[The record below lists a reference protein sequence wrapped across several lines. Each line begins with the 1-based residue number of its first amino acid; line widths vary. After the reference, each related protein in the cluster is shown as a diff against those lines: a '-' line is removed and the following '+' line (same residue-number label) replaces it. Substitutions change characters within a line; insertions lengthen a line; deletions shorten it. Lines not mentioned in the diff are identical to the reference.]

1 MPEIKKT
8 FLRGRMNKDL
18 DERLMPDG
26 EYRDALNIQI
36 SSTEESDAGTA
47 QNIRGNKILKDLS
60 TSALFGAN
68 AKCVGKIAD
77 EENNKIY
84 WFVKGATKQGIIE
97 YSTKEIEG
105 QPDPEN
111 TTLELPEIKPLVIDL
126 TGAILNF
133 PDYEITGIVIID
145 KNLAWTDNNSEP
157 KIIDID
163 DFVTYNTYTTAN
175 TFFSN
180 DDAQNTAA
188 GLTASSAYS
197 ATTKIGNN
205 DITEEDITVIK
216 KKPIA
221 APTVAITKHASDPS
235 DKSLF
240 EDKFVRFAYRWKFK
254 NGQYSVISPFT
265 NALFEPDTTKGYDL
279 EEGYNNRMLNYIS
292 QIALTGFDITPS
304 NLDSIDILYKESNNS
319 NIYIYKTVTDLVD
332 LAANGVDIEKE
343 SVYSIIPEKQLFRQY
358 DNAPYRAKALE
369 TIGNRLVFGNYID
382 GIDLGNYD
390 PNFNQGG
397 SETKFVPKAV
407 GDIKTIKSNRTY
419 QLGIAFEDEYG
430 RQTPVISNDSGLIK
444 RAAAGGAPVGLQIK
458 MGGTKP
464 PDVDNRIK
472 HYKYYIK
479 DSAAEYYNLIVD
491 NAYVD
496 TQDSSFVWIAF
507 PSYEVN
513 KIKEDDEIILKR
525 KADGSKSTDFN
536 TFKVLDISESAPVN
550 TTVDEKKRGVF
561 FVKIKNSTYLQN
573 SLTSLQGAGGF
584 SQVVEPI
591 DESDPPVDALLLG
604 TAINDD
610 DDQAIDFYY
619 KDGVVYEKER
629 KKQTGDALTL
639 KQGSTTTI
647 SCSGTSSPPS
657 GDWYKSS
664 DDGPNSTTLAA
675 AGVTEI
681 FYQVEGP
688 DIIRRAFIC
697 YGSSSAP
704 TPPLPAIFETVPDEN
719 ILDIYYEI
727 SDSIPIANYGDSIVD
742 VINWYN
748 AFDFTDG
755 VESNRIRDDFNEEF
769 ISTQV
774 KASTTINSPFKQ
786 KTNKSGLIY
795 SGLYNS
801 RNNVNNLNEFNTGEK
816 ITKELNTEYG
826 SIQKLHARDTDL
838 IAFCEDKVL
847 KILANKDALF
857 NADGNVNLVSTNNVL
872 GQAVPYA
879 GEFGISKDPESF
891 ATNGNRIYFADKA
904 RNSVLRLSRDG
915 LTVISNKGMKSYFR
929 SKINAQALPIVGTY
943 DAYSDQYIIS
953 FDNSDVDKIE
963 SVSFKEDVDGWVSRL
978 GFVIKAGLSI
988 NGELYSF
995 NSGNLYQH
1003 HHPGVVRNLFY
1014 GIQNSSGIQVIM
1026 NNEPSVVKNFKT
1038 ISYEGTKSKTS
1049 TIKGWK
1055 VDTIETDLQSGK
1067 IVNFTNK
1074 EGKWFSNISGIETT
1088 LDNLDSKGFSTQ
1100 GLGRLSSYSAPNLP
1114 PTVSLQPTFSSVTES
1129 SLTAQASFINPSGLT
1144 VTYKIY
1150 FGTSPTYTSNALTSI
1165 QTSPNTSFTPTHQV
1179 QGLTSN
1185 TTYYATFVA
1194 STSEFSDVLTNTA
1207 NTTTLTN
1214 CSFSLSI
1221 S

>member
-26 EYRDALNIQI
+26 EYRDALNIQV
-36 SSTEESDAGTA
+36 SSTEDSDAGTA
-47 QNIRGNKILKDLS
+47 QNIRGNKLLKDLS
-60 TSALFGAN
+60 TTTLFGAN

-77 EENNKIY
+77 EENNRFY
-84 WFVKGATKQGIIE
+84 WFIKGSAKQGIIE
-97 YSTKEIEG
+97 Y
-105 QPDPEN
+105 N
-111 TTLELPEIKPLVIDL
+111 TTTNAIKPVVIDL

-145 KNLAWTDNNSEP
+145 RNLAWTDGYDNTNSAVGSEP

-163 DFVTYNTYTTAN
+163 EFVTYNTYTTL
-175 TFFSN
+175 S
-180 DDAQNTAA
+180 
-188 GLTASSAYS
+188 YS

-221 APTVAITKHASDPS
+221 APTVAITKHTSDPS

-240 EDKFVRFAYRWKFK
+240 EDKFVRFAYRWRFK

-265 NALFEPDTTKGYDL
+265 DPVFDPDIAKGYDL
-279 EEGYNNRMLNYIS
+279 DEGFNNRMLNYIS
-292 QIALTGFDITPS
+292 EIKLTGFDITPS
-304 NLDSIDILYKESNNS
+304 NLDSIDIIYKESNNS
-319 NIYIYKTVTDLVD
+319 NIYIYKTITSVSSAITV
-332 LAANGVDIEKE
+332 NITKE
-343 SVYSIIPEKQLFRQY
+343 SVYSVIPEKQLFRQY
-358 DNAPYRAKALE
+358 DNVPYKAKALE
-369 TIGNRLVFGNYID
+369 TVGNRLVFGNYVD
-382 GIDLGNYD
+382 GIELGDYD
-390 PNFNQGG
+390 PNFNQAGTGTTEFATRDKILDVDG
-397 SETKFVPKAV
+397 SNPKNNNT
-407 GDIKTIKSNRTY
+407 DRRTIKSGRSY

-430 RQTPVISNDSGLIK
+430 RQSPVISNDTGLIK
-444 RAAAGGAPVGLQIK
+444 RAFAGSAPKQLNIK
-458 MGGTKP
+458 MLNTAPSGGG
-464 PDVDNRIK
+464 RITHFK
-472 HYKYYIK
+472 FYAK

-550 TTVDEKKRGVF
+550 TTVNEKKKGVF

-573 SLTSLQGAGGF
+573 SLTGLQGAGGF

-610 DDQAIDFYY
+610 ENQAIDFYY

-629 KKQTGDALTL
+629 QKQTGDALTL

-664 DDGPNSTTLAA
+664 DDITIPTA

-727 SDSIPIANYGDSIVD
+727 SDSFPISQYNEVKSLS
-742 VINWYN
+742 WYN
-748 AFDFTDG
+748 AFDFADG
-755 VESNRIRDDFNEEF
+755 VESNRIKDDFNEDF

-774 KASTTINSPFKQ
+774 KASTTIDSPFKQ

-801 RNNVNNLNEFNTGEK
+801 RNDVNNLNEFNTGEK

-826 SIQKLHARDTDL
+826 SIQKLHARNTDL

-847 KILANKDALF
+847 RVLANKDALF

-872 GQAVPYA
+872 GQAVPYG
-879 GEFGISKDPESF
+879 GEYGISKDPESF
-891 ATNGNRIYFADKA
+891 ATNGSRIYFSDKS
-904 RNSVLRLSRDG
+904 RNAILRLSNDG

-929 SKINAQALPIVGTY
+929 SLLNAQTLPIVGTF

-953 FDNSDVDKIE
+953 FDNADVDKIE
-963 SVSFKEDVDGWVSRL
+963 SISFKEDVNGWVSRL

-1014 GIQNSSGIQVIM
+1014 GTQYSSGIQIIM
-1026 NNEPSVVKNFKT
+1026 NDEPSAVKNFKT
-1038 ISYEGTKSKTS
+1038 IYYEGSQAKSSSKE
-1049 TIKGWK
+1049 GWH

-1067 IVNFTNK
+1067 IIEFKDK
-1074 EGKWFSNISGIETT
+1074 EGKWFANTSGVDTT
-1088 LDNLDSKGFSTQ
+1088 LSDLDSKEFSIQ
-1100 GLGRLSSYSAPNLP
+1100 GLGQLNSYTAINLP
-1114 PTVSLQPTFSSVTES
+1114 PIVTAQPTFSNVGQAAF
-1129 SLTAQASFINPSGLT
+1129 TAAATFKNESGLA
-1144 VTYKIY
+1144 VTYRVY
-1150 FGTSPTYTSNALTSI
+1150 FGTNAVATSNTLYLVET
-1165 QTSPNTSFTPTHQV
+1165 NTNTTFTPTYSPV
-1179 QGLTSN
+1179 GLTSN
-1185 TTYYATFVA
+1185 TTYYVTFVA
-1194 STSEFSDVLTNTA
+1194 DTNEFSDVLTNTA
-1207 NTTTLTN
+1207 NITTTAN
-1214 CSFSLSI
+1214 CSFNLGI

>member
-60 TSALFGAN
+60 ATSLFGAN

-77 EENNKIY
+77 EENDKIY
-84 WFVKGATKQGIIE
+84 WFVKGTSKQGIIE
-97 YSTKEIEG
+97 YNTST
-105 QPDPEN
+105 D
-111 TTLELPEIKPLVIDL
+111 TTKPLVIDL
-126 TGAILNF
+126 TGAVLNF
-133 PDYEITGIVIID
+133 PDNEITGIVIID

-163 DFVTYNTYTTAN
+163 DFVTYNTYTAAT
-175 TFFSN
+175 
-180 DDAQNTAA
+180 DAIAYGQTTERAA
-188 GLTASSAYS
+188 GV
-197 ATTKIGNN
+197 
-205 DITEEDITVIK
+205 DITEADITVIK

-221 APTVAITKHASDPS
+221 APTTAITKHTSDPS

-265 NALFEPDTTKGYDL
+265 NPLFEPDTSKGYDL

-292 QIALTGFDITPS
+292 QITLTGFDITPS
-304 NLDSIDILYKESNNS
+304 GLESIDLLYKESNNT
-319 NIYIYKTVTDLVD
+319 NIYIYKTVTNLTD
-332 LAANGVDIEKE
+332 LAANGITIQKE
-343 SVYSIIPEKQLFRQY
+343 SVYSVVPENQLIRQY
-358 DNAPYRAKALE
+358 DNVPYRAKALE
-369 TIGNRLVFGNYID
+369 IIGNRLVFGNYVD
-382 GIDLGNYD
+382 GLDLGNYD
-390 PNFNQGG
+390 PNFNQGSG
-397 SETKFVPKAV
+397 ATEFVSKT
-407 GDIKTIKSNRTY
+407 GTDIKTIKSNRTY

-430 RQTPVISNDSGLIK
+430 RQSPVISDDSGLIK
-444 RAAAGGAPVGLQIK
+444 RAATGDDPVGLQIK
-458 MGGTKP
+458 MGSNKP
-464 PDVDNRIK
+464 ADSYDASTNPNGKIT

-479 DSAAEYYNLIVD
+479 NSSNEYYNLIVD
-491 NAYVD
+491 RAYVD

-507 PSYEVN
+507 PSYEIN
-513 KIKEDDEIILKR
+513 KIKENDEIILKR
-525 KADGSKSTDFN
+525 KADGTKSTDFN

-561 FVKIKNSTYLQN
+561 FVKIKNSTYLQGA
-573 SLTSLQGAGGF
+573 LTNLQGAGGF
-584 SQVVEPI
+584 SQIVEPI
-591 DESDPPVDALLLG
+591 SDSNPPAGALLLG
-604 TAINDD
+604 RAINDD
-610 DDQAIDFYY
+610 DNQSIYFYY
-619 KDGVVYEKER
+619 KDGVVYEKETQ
-629 KKQTGDALTL
+629 KQTGDTVTL
-639 KQGSTTTI
+639 KQGSATTI

-657 GDWYKSS
+657 GNWYKSS
-664 DDGPNSTTLAA
+664 DDDPSPTTLAA

-688 DIIRRAFIC
+688 DIIRQAFIC
-697 YGSSSAP
+697 YGSSSAS
-704 TPPLPAIFETVPDEN
+704 TPPLPAIFETVPDDN

-727 SDSIPIANYGDSIVD
+727 SDSIPIEYYGDNTAD
-742 VINWYN
+742 AINWYN
-748 AFDFTDG
+748 AFDFADG
-755 VESNRIRDDFNEEF
+755 VESNRIKDDFNEEF

-774 KASTTINSPFKQ
+774 KVSTTIDSPFKQ

-801 RNNVNNLNEFNTGEK
+801 RNGVNNLNQFNTGEK

-879 GEFGISKDPESF
+879 GEFGISKNPESF

-953 FDNSDVDKIE
+953 FDNSNVDKIE

-1088 LDNLDSKGFSTQ
+1088 LDNLDSKEFSTQ

-1114 PTVSLQPTFSSVTES
+1114 PTVSLQPTFSSVTGS

>member
-26 EYRDALNIQI
+26 EYRDALNIQV
-36 SSTEESDAGTA
+36 SSTEDSDAGTA
-47 QNIRGNKILKDLS
+47 QNIRGNKLLKDLS
-60 TSALFGAN
+60 TTTLFGAN

-77 EENNKIY
+77 EENNRFY
-84 WFVKGATKQGIIE
+84 WFIKGSAKQGIIE
-97 YSTKEIEG
+97 Y
-105 QPDPEN
+105 N
-111 TTLELPEIKPLVIDL
+111 TTTNAIKPVVIDL

-145 KNLAWTDNNSEP
+145 RNLAWTDGYDNTNSAVGSEP

-163 DFVTYNTYTTAN
+163 EFVTYNTYTTL
-175 TFFSN
+175 S
-180 DDAQNTAA
+180 
-188 GLTASSAYS
+188 YS

-221 APTVAITKHASDPS
+221 APIVAITKHTSDPS

-240 EDKFVRFAYRWKFK
+240 EDKFVRFAYRWRFK

-292 QIALTGFDITPS
+292 QIRLTGFDITPS
-304 NLDSIDILYKESNNS
+304 NLDSIDVIYKESNNS
-319 NIYIYKTVTDLVD
+319 NIYIYKTITDVSSAITL
-332 LAANGVDIEKE
+332 DITKE
-343 SVYSIIPEKQLFRQY
+343 SVYSIVPEKQLFRQY
-358 DNAPYRAKALE
+358 DNVPYRAKALE
-369 TIGNRLVFGNYID
+369 TVGNRLVFGNYID
-382 GIDLGNYD
+382 GIELGNYD
-390 PNFNQGG
+390 PDFNQGG
-397 SETKFVPKAV
+397 SETKFVAKT
-407 GDIKTIKSNRTY
+407 GTDIKTIKSNRTY

-444 RAAAGGAPVGLQIK
+444 RAAAGGVPVGLQIK
-458 MGGTKP
+458 MGGSKP
-464 PDVDNRIK
+464 LDVDNRIT

-479 DSAAEYYNLIVD
+479 DSSAEYYNLIVD

-525 KADGSKSTDFN
+525 KADGSKSADFN

-550 TTVDEKKRGVF
+550 TTVNEKKKGVF

-610 DDQAIDFYY
+610 ENQAIDFYY

-629 KKQTGDALTL
+629 QKQTNEPVTL
-639 KQGSTTTI
+639 KQGSATTI

-657 GDWYKSS
+657 GNWYKSS
-664 DDGPNSTTLAA
+664 DDVPSSTTLGA

-727 SDSIPIANYGDSIVD
+727 SDSIPITNYGHNTPNP
-742 VINWYN
+742 INWYN
-748 AFDFTDG
+748 AFDFADG

-774 KASTTINSPFKQ
+774 KASTTIDSPFKQ

-801 RNNVNNLNEFNTGEK
+801 RNDVNNLNEFNTGEK

-826 SIQKLHARDTDL
+826 SIQKLHARNTDL

-847 KILANKDALF
+847 RVLANKDALF

-872 GQAVPYA
+872 GQAVPYG
-879 GEFGISKDPESF
+879 GEYGISKDPESF
-891 ATNGNRIYFADKA
+891 ATNGSRIYFSDKS
-904 RNSVLRLSRDG
+904 RNAILRLSNDG

-929 SKINAQALPIVGTY
+929 SLLNAQVLPIVGTF

-953 FDNSDVDKIE
+953 FDNADVDKIE
-963 SVSFKEDVDGWVSRL
+963 SISFKEDVDGWVSRL

-1014 GIQNSSGIQVIM
+1014 GTQYSSGIQIIM
-1026 NNEPSVVKNFKT
+1026 NDEPSAVKNFKT
-1038 ISYEGTKSKTS
+1038 IYYEGSQAKSSSKE
-1049 TIKGWK
+1049 GWH

-1067 IVNFTNK
+1067 IIEFKDK
-1074 EGKWFSNISGIETT
+1074 EGKWFANTSGVDTT
-1088 LDNLDSKGFSTQ
+1088 LNNLDSKEFSIQ
-1100 GLGRLSSYSAPNLP
+1100 GLGQLNSYTAINLP
-1114 PTVSLQPTFSSVTES
+1114 PIVTVQPTFSNVGQATF
-1129 SLTAQASFINPSGLT
+1129 TAAATFKNESGLA
-1144 VTYKIY
+1144 VTYRVY
-1150 FGTSPTYTSNALTSI
+1150 FGTNAVATSNTLYLVET
-1165 QTSPNTSFTPTHQV
+1165 NTNTTFTPTYSPV
-1179 QGLTSN
+1179 GLTSN
-1185 TTYYATFVA
+1185 TTYYVTFVA
-1194 STSEFSDVLTNTA
+1194 DTNEFSDVLTNTA
-1207 NTTTLTN
+1207 NITTTAN
-1214 CSFSLSI
+1214 CSFNLGI

>member
-26 EYRDALNIQI
+26 EYRDALNIQV
-36 SSTEESDAGTA
+36 SSTEDSDAGTA
-47 QNIRGNKILKDLS
+47 QNIRGNKLLKDLS
-60 TSALFGAN
+60 TTALFGAN

-77 EENNKIY
+77 EENNRFY
-84 WFVKGATKQGIIE
+84 WFIKGASKQGIIE
-97 YSTKEIEG
+97 Y
-105 QPDPEN
+105 N
-111 TTLELPEIKPLVIDL
+111 TTTNATKPLIIDL

-133 PDYEITGIVIID
+133 PDYEITGIVILD
-145 KNLAWTDNNSEP
+145 KNLAWTDGYSSTDNTIGSEP

-163 DFVTYNTYTTAN
+163 DFVTYNTYTN
-175 TFFSN
+175 S
-180 DDAQNTAA
+180 D
-188 GLTASSAYS
+188 YS
-197 ATTKIGNN
+197 QTTERAEGV
-205 DITEEDITVIK
+205 DITEADITVIK

-221 APTVAITKHASDPS
+221 APTVAITKHTSDPS

-240 EDKFVRFAYRWKFK
+240 EDKFVRFAYRWRFK

-265 NALFEPDTTKGYDL
+265 NALFEPDTAKGYDL

-292 QIALTGFDITPS
+292 QITLTGFDITPS

-319 NIYIYKTVTDLVD
+319 NIYIYKTIKSTSFTTEIPVNIT
-332 LAANGVDIEKE
+332 KE

-358 DNAPYRAKALE
+358 DNVPYRAKALE
-369 TIGNRLVFGNYID
+369 TVGNRLVFGNYID
-382 GIDLGNYD
+382 GIELGNYD
-390 PNFNQGG
+390 PNFNQGSSATEFVAKTG
-397 SETKFVPKAV
+397 S
-407 GDIKTIKSNRTY
+407 DIKTIKSNRTY

-430 RQTPVISNDSGLIK
+430 RQSPVISDDSGLIK
-444 RAAAGGAPVGLQIK
+444 RAATGGAPVGLQIK

-464 PDVDNRIK
+464 LDEENRIT

-479 DSAAEYYNLIVD
+479 DSSDQYHNLIVD

-550 TTVDEKKRGVF
+550 TTVDEKKKGVF

-573 SLTSLQGAGGF
+573 SLTNLQGAGGF
-584 SQVVEPI
+584 SQVVEA
-591 DESDPPVDALLLG
+591 DSSSAPPSGSLNLG
-604 TAINDD
+604 KIVNPDD
-610 DDQAIDFYY
+610 TETLEYFY
-619 KDGVVYEKER
+619 KDGVVYEKQRTSNASE
-629 KKQTGDALTL
+629 TL
-639 KQGSTTTI
+639 ASHSTLPSSTSNTNDTI
-647 SCSGTSSPPS
+647 ANHNVSNCSLS
-657 GDWYKSS
+657 GNTENWYKAS
-664 DDGPNSTTLAA
+664 DDSQTSQQELTD
-675 AGVTEI
+675 AGVSEI
-681 FYQVEGP
+681 FYQLEGP
-688 DIIRRAFIC
+688 TIRRMFIC
-697 YGSSSAP
+697 YGSSSAA
-704 TPPLPAIFETVPDEN
+704 TAPLPAIFETVPDEN

-727 SDSIPIANYGDSIVD
+727 SDSIPIGNYGDSTAD

-755 VESNRIRDDFNEEF
+755 VESNRIRDDFNEDF

-774 KASTTINSPFKQ
+774 KASTTINSPFRQ

-801 RNNVNNLNEFNTGEK
+801 RNDVNNLNEFNTGEK

-826 SIQKLHARDTDL
+826 SIQKLHTRNTDL

-847 KILANKDALF
+847 RILANKDALF

-872 GQAVPYA
+872 GQAVPYG
-879 GEFGISKDPESF
+879 GEYGISKDPESF
-891 ATNGNRIYFADKA
+891 ATNGSRIYFSDKS
-904 RNSVLRLSRDG
+904 RNAILRLSNDG

-929 SKINAQALPIVGTY
+929 SLLNAQVLPIVGTF

-953 FDNSDVDKIE
+953 FDNTDIDKIE
-963 SVSFKEDVDGWVSRL
+963 SISFKEDIDGWVSRL

-1014 GIQNSSGIQVIM
+1014 GTQYSSGIQIIM
-1026 NNEPSVVKNFKT
+1026 NDEPSAVKNFKT
-1038 ISYEGTKSKTS
+1038 IHYEGSQAKTTTK
-1049 TIKGWK
+1049 KGWH

-1067 IVNFTNK
+1067 IIEFKDK
-1074 EGKWFSNISGIETT
+1074 EGKWFANTSGVDTT
-1088 LDNLDSKGFSTQ
+1088 LSDLDSKEFSIQ
-1100 GLGRLSSYSAPNLP
+1100 GLGQLNSYTAINLP
-1114 PTVSLQPTFSSVTES
+1114 PIVTTQPTFSNVTENS
-1129 SLTAQASFINPSGLT
+1129 FTAQASFKNESGLA
-1144 VTYKIY
+1144 VTYRVY
-1150 FGTSPTYTSNALTSI
+1150 FGTNSTVTSNTLHLVETNLNAT
-1165 QTSPNTSFTPTHQV
+1165 FTPTYSPG
-1179 QGLTSN
+1179 GLNSN
-1185 TTYYATFVA
+1185 TTYYIAFVA
-1194 STSEFSDVLTNTA
+1194 DTGEFDDVLTNTA
-1207 NTTTLTN
+1207 NITTTAN
-1214 CSFSLSI
+1214 CSFNLGI